1 MSGNSIEVIKNV
13 YVPMRDGVHLAAYIV
28 RPSGGGKYPAIVELN
43 PYRKDDAAYNKDML
57 RAQYFFAERGY
68 AILRADIRGTGAS
81 EGTST
86 EMWNPVEIKDSY
98 DLVEWVAKQ
107 EWCNGN
113 VGMWGSSYGGNTS
126 YYAAMEGAPH
136 LKAIIPM
143 HCADDTYLAQF
154 RGGCLR
160 PFLFAH
166 YGPLMTSRNFAPPI
180 PSVSSE
186 KWLEIW
192 KKRLENNVP
201 WTVPFIENQTSNEF
215 WHARSLTN
223 YDKIKCPTFLI
234 DGWQDWHATAALNM
248 FMKIK
253 APKKV
258 LIGPWSHF
266 GGSQVGNSGPP
277 PDTAIPGPA
286 IDYLRECA
294 KWFDH
299 WLKGVDNGV
308 TKEPPVTIF
317 VRTFTTPST
326 FQFKENG
333 HYRSEAE
340 WPIART
346 KNTAFHLHPN
356 GLLSAD
362 SYSVAK
368 SEHDDYDYDPTLGV
382 MSEPRAG
389 QSEFRTALD
398 QRPDELHSLVYT
410 SQPLDQDL
418 EVTGHPRAL
427 LYVSSS
433 ADATLFAVKLCDVAE
448 DGTSALVTQGKL
460 NATHRTSHEKVTPLE
475 PGKIYELQIDLKATS
490 YVFQRGHRIRVDIAS
505 ADVPDALP
513 MPTLCRNSVYRGKD
527 HPSQVVLPVA
537 PEQHPI
543 LKEPDLRLSTLA
555 PYSEEGWKSFVER
568 PVYLVTRDFINKTFT
583 ITAKKLGL
591 EPIDE
596 QTKLRTTDIF
606 DMTIATDNPANSS
619 IKALAEYT
627 ILTPQFEIEILSNT
641 TTVGTLTKYHL
652 MVEVE
657 AKVNGARHFNKSW
670 NVTVPRQC

>member
-1 MSGNSIEVIKNV
+1 MRNSVEVIKNV
-13 YVPMRDGVHLAAYIV
+13 YVPMRDRVHLATYIV
-28 RPSGGGKYPAIVELN
+28 RPTGGGKYPAIVELN

-81 EGTST
+81 EGAST
-86 EMWNPVEIKDSY
+86 EMWNPTDLKDSY
-98 DLVEWVAKQ
+98 DFVEWVAKQ
-107 EWCNGN
+107 DWCNGN

-126 YYAAMEGAPH
+126 YYAAMENAPH
-136 LKAIIPM
+136 LKAIIIM

-186 KWLEIW
+186 RWLEIW
-192 KKRLENNVP
+192 KQRLEKSVP
-201 WTVPFIENQTSNEF
+201 WTVPFIENQLSNEF
-215 WHARSLTN
+215 WHARSLVD

-248 FMKIK
+248 FSRIK
-253 APKKV
+253 SPKKV

-277 PDTAIPGPA
+277 PDMAIPGPA
-286 IDYLRECA
+286 IEYLRECA

-308 TKEPPVTIF
+308 TKEPPVTVF
-317 VRTFTTPST
+317 VRTYTKPST

-333 HYRSEAE
+333 HYRCEAE
-340 WPIART
+340 WPLART
-346 KNTAFHLHPN
+346 EYTPFYLHPE
-356 GLLSAD
+356 GLLSTK
-362 SYSVAK
+362 SYAATK
-368 SEHDDYDYDPTLGV
+368 SEHDDYDYDPTIGV

-410 SQPLDQDL
+410 TPSLDHDI

-433 ADATLFAVKLCDVAE
+433 AETTLFAVKLCDIAE

-460 NATHRTSHEKVTPLE
+460 NATHHTSQGKVTPLE
-475 PGKIYELQIDLKATS
+475 PGKIYEMQIDMKATS
-490 YVFQRGHRIRVDIAS
+490 YVFQKGHRIRVDIAS

-513 MPTLCRNSVYRGKD
+513 MPMLCRNSVYRGKD
-527 HPSQVVLPVA
+527 HSSQVILPVA
-537 PEQHPI
+537 PEQHPK
-543 LKEPDLRLSTLA
+543 LKDPDLRLSSLT
-555 PYSEEGWKSFVER
+555 PYSEEAWKSFVEK
-568 PVYLVTRDFINKTFT
+568 PTYLTTRDYINKTFT
-583 ITAKKLGL
+583 IAAKKLGL

-596 QTKLRTTDIF
+596 QTKIRTTDIF